1 MITSDNQYVTG
12 NGHVSRPIHSPLPT
26 TAGFYRNGGKRLF
39 DIAASALALL
49 LLTPLLVVISFII
62 FLYDRGKPIF
72 VHKRVGQDGNSFGCL
87 KLRSMAMNAEERL
100 QELLAS
106 SPEMRAEWEETQKL
120 DKDPRVTRI
129 GNFLRKTSL
138 DELPQFLNVLKGEM
152 SLVGPRPIVQDE
164 LARYGDNATSYLRLR
179 PGLTGP
185 WQTTGRNDVS
195 YNERVQMD
203 VAYERD
209 ITLVE
214 DLRIMVMTV
223 VTMLKRT
230 GK

>member
-1 MITSDNQYVTG
+1 MINADNQQFSSSGV
-12 NGHVSRPIHSPLPT
+12 VRARPPQSLG
-26 TAGFYRNGGKRLF
+26 AESWYRNSGKRLF
-39 DIAASALALL
+39 DVTASAMGLIV
-49 LLTPLLVVISFII
+49 LTPVLLIVAVMI

-72 VHKRVGQDGNSFGCL
+72 VHRRLGQDGESFGCL

-100 QELLAS
+100 KGMLES
-106 SPEMRAEWEETQKL
+106 SPEMRREWEESQKL
-120 DKDPRVTRI
+120 TNDPRVTRI

-138 DELPQFLNVLKGEM
+138 DELPQLFNVLKGEM

-164 LARYGDNATSYLRLR
+164 LPRYGSDAIAYLRVR
-179 PGLTGP
+179 PGLTGL

-195 YNERVQMD
+195 YQERVAMD

-209 ITLVE
+209 ISFVE
-214 DLRIMVMTV
+214 DLRIMAMTV
-223 VTMLKRT
+223 VTMLRRT

>member
-1 MITSDNQYVTG
+1 MFTSNNQYITQ
-12 NGHVSRPIHSPLPT
+12 SRPIARPQQKQVRATP
-26 TAGFYRNGGKRLF
+26 GFYRNGGKRLL
-39 DIAASALALL
+39 DIAASASALI
-49 LLTPLLVVISFII
+49 LLTPLLVAISAII
-62 FLYDRGKPIF
+62 FLYDRGMPIF
-72 VHKRVGQDGNSFGCL
+72 VHKRVGQDGTSFGCL

-100 QELLAS
+100 QELLAA
-106 SPEMRAEWEETQKL
+106 SPEMRREWEESQKL
-120 DKDPRVTRI
+120 DNDPRVTRI

-164 LARYGDNATSYLRLR
+164 LARYGDSAPSYLRLR

-223 VTMLKRT
+223 VTMLRRT

>member
-1 MITSDNQYVTG
+1 MITSENQYLTHPAG
-12 NGHVSRPIHSPLPT
+12 NTRNLSRRQQPDDGL
-26 TAGFYRNGGKRLF
+26 YRNGGKRLL
-39 DIAASALALL
+39 DIAASAFALVI
-49 LLTPLLVVISFII
+49 LTPLLVVVASII
-62 FLYDRGKPIF
+62 YLYDRGKPIF

-87 KLRSMAMNAEERL
+87 KLRSMEMNAEERL
-100 QELLAS
+100 NDLLAA
-106 SPEMRAEWEETQKL
+106 SPEARAEWEESQKL
-120 DKDPRVTRI
+120 DNDPRITRV

-138 DELPQFLNVLKGEM
+138 DELPQLLNVLRGEM

-164 LARYGDNATSYLRLR
+164 LARYGEHATSYLSLR

-195 YNERVQMD
+195 YDERVQMD
-203 VAYERD
+203 VAYARE
-209 ITLVE
+209 ITLME

-223 VTMLKRT
+223 VTMLRRT

>member
-1 MITSDNQYVTG
+1 MINADNQQFSSSGV
-12 NGHVSRPIHSPLPT
+12 VRARPPQSLG
-26 TAGFYRNGGKRLF
+26 AESWYRNSGKRLF
-39 DIAASALALL
+39 DVTASTLGLIV
-49 LLTPLLVVISFII
+49 LTPVLLIVAVMI

-72 VHKRVGQDGNSFGCL
+72 VHRRLGQDGESFGCL

-100 QELLAS
+100 QGMLES
-106 SPEMRAEWEETQKL
+106 SPEMRQEWEESQKL
-120 DKDPRVTRI
+120 TNDPRVTRI

-138 DELPQFLNVLKGEM
+138 DELPQLFNVLKGEM

-164 LARYGDNATSYLRLR
+164 LPRYGSDAIAYLRVR
-179 PGLTGP
+179 PGLTGL

-195 YNERVQMD
+195 YQERVAMD

-209 ITLVE
+209 ISFVE
-214 DLRIMVMTV
+214 DLRIMAMTV
-223 VTMLKRT
+223 VTMLRRT